1 MIQILA
7 RLERTSSDL
16 IAASRLMR
24 NPITAFSFLR
34 SGMACRRL
42 GLGTFRTGPLTFVAR
57 KEDWS
62 GVREIFI
69 KGEYEIL
76 DTLLKD
82 IEAPLVLDLGANIGG
97 FALRAFRR
105 WPKATVISV
114 EAAPD
119 TFEILERNRR
129 LNENLD
135 WRVVQAGIWKSDCEL
150 VLDRRNISIGHRV
163 AEGQEGERIRSLT
176 LSSLLNDVGWQ
187 DIDLIKM
194 DIEGAEAEVVPTVP
208 DVLARTSI
216 LIIEVHTDR
225 IDPVDTYRTL
235 ADVFSH
241 CWQLN
246 DRASNKPVFVLSN
259 TSLQL
264 AGAIPIGLRSLA
276 QETNASPV

>member
-1 MIQILA
+1 MTHVLA

-24 NPITAFSFLR
+24 NPIAAFRFFRSATASSR
-34 SGMACRRL
+34 
-42 GLGTFRTGPLTFVAR
+42 LGTFRTGPLTFVAR
-57 KEDWS
+57 KEDWV
-62 GVREIFI
+62 GVREIFVED
-69 KGEYEIL
+69 EYDIL

-82 IEAPLVLDLGANIGG
+82 VEAPFVLDLGANIGG

-105 WPKATVISV
+105 WPKATIISV

-129 LNENLD
+129 LNPDLN
-135 WRVVQAGIWKSDCEL
+135 WHGVQAGIWKSDGGL

-163 AEGQEGERIRSLT
+163 TERQEGERIPSLT
-176 LSSLLNDVGWQ
+176 LASLLGEIGWE

-208 DVLARTSI
+208 DVLARTSV

-225 IDPVDTYRTL
+225 IDPIDTYRTL
-235 ADVFSH
+235 AEVFSR

-259 TSLQL
+259 TNLQL
-264 AGAIPIGLRSLA
+264 SGAIPIGLRSLA
-276 QETNASPV
+276 QEANASSA

>member
-24 NPITAFSFLR
+24 NPIAAFSFFR
-34 SGMACRRL
+34 SATASRR
-42 GLGTFRTGPLTFVAR
+42 LGTFRTGPLTFVAR
-57 KEDWS
+57 KEDWV
-62 GVREIFI
+62 GVREIFVED
-69 KGEYEIL
+69 EYDIL

-82 IEAPLVLDLGANIGG
+82 IEAPFVLDLGANIGG

>member
-1 MIQILA
+1 MTQVLA
-7 RLERTSSDL
+7 RLERTASDL

-24 NPITAFSFLR
+24 NPIAAFSFFR
-34 SGMACRRL
+34 SATASSR
-42 GLGTFRTGPLTFVAR
+42 LGTFRTGTLTFVAR
-57 KEDWS
+57 KEDWV
-62 GVREIFI
+62 GVREIFVED
-69 KGEYEIL
+69 EYDIL

-82 IEAPLVLDLGANIGG
+82 VAAPFVLDLGANIGG

-105 WPKATVISV
+105 WPKATIISV

-129 LNENLD
+129 LNPDLN
-135 WRVVQAGIWKSDCEL
+135 WHGVQAGIWKSDGGL

-163 AEGQEGERIRSLT
+163 TERQEGERIRSLT
-176 LSSLLNDVGWQ
+176 LASLLGEVGWE

-208 DVLARTSI
+208 DILARTSV

-225 IDPVDTYRTL
+225 IDPIDTYRTL
-235 ADVFSH
+235 AEVFSR

-246 DRASNKPVFVLSN
+246 DRTSSKPVFVLSN
-259 TSLQL
+259 TALQL
-264 AGAIPIGLRSLA
+264 SGAVPADLRRLA
-276 QETNASPV
+276 QGTNASSV